1 MKINHT
7 VERTIIGNIFPAKKD
22 KDGKVIQVLIDS
34 SDEDQDAY
42 FIGKNKIGSELLKL
56 INHKVQVTGYLKED
70 DNGDLI
76 FNVKDFKTFN
86 DSEEVT
92 TDNIDE

>member
-1 MKINHT
+1 MKVDHT
-7 VERTIIGNIFPAKKD
+7 IEQTIIGNIFPAKKD

-34 SDEDQDAY
+34 SDQDQDAY
-42 FIGKNKIGSELLKL
+42 FIGKNKIGNKLLEL
-56 INHKVQVTGYLKED
+56 INHKVQVTGYLKEN

-76 FNVKDFKTFN
+76 FDVKDFKTVN
-86 DSEEVT
+86 DSEGVT

>member
-1 MKINHT
+1 MKTNHT
-7 VERTIIGNIFPAKKD
+7 VEHTIIGNIFPAKKD

-34 SDEDQDAY
+34 SDQDQDSY
-42 FIGKNKIGSELLKL
+42 FIAKNKIGNELLKL
-56 INHKVQVTGYLKED
+56 IDHKVRVTGYVKED

-76 FNVKDFKTFN
+76 FNVKNFKTLN
-86 DSEEVT
+86 DSEEVN